1 MRCKTKTFL
10 IRVTP
15 RGVACACA
23 AAACAA
29 LSGGCLSSGVI
40 RADIQHDRARAFE
53 AWQAERAA
61 VDEPVPFERLT
72 LANAVETS
80 LLYNKALQSAVL
92 EKEVARGQV
101 ISALV
106 AVAPT
111 ISAGSA
117 LSDGTDD
124 GKHVLDLTARQ
135 PLFRAGGTTAALRA
149 ARLQSYLATEG
160 VNRQVQATIG
170 QAMADYYDMLLAQK
184 LYEVNEAAVASAEA
198 QLAEANKK
206 FGNGVAS
213 KYDVLRAEVEVSN
226 FRAAAIKQKNNLV
239 MARTRLL
246 RTMGAAPDAAV
257 TPADALTHV
266 PTEASLETALRTAYL
281 YRPELRQAEARIR
294 MQRETLTALR
304 SRYFPAI
311 DLTASRKATHSRD
324 DDWTRSWLVGIETR
338 WTLLD
343 GFDREGDRIVE
354 RARLTQREI
363 DLRNAEEGVL
373 LDVQQAILALA
384 NADELLDSQ
393 ARNLERA
400 KEGSRLAQVGYTEG
414 INTEVEVVDARSALT
429 QAQGL
434 YYQALYDH
442 NMARLALKRA
452 TGTLGTDELGAER

>member
-1 MRCKTKTFL
+1 MRFKVNNAL
-10 IRVTP
+10 ILVAPRAVTA
-15 RGVACACA
+15 ACV

-29 LSGGCLSSGVI
+29 LSGGCMSSGVI

-61 VDEPVPFERLT
+61 VDEPVPLDRLT
-72 LANAVETS
+72 VADAVQTA
-80 LLYNKALQSAVL
+80 LLYNQTLQSAVL

-101 ISALV
+101 VSALV
-106 AVAPT
+106 VVAPT
-111 ISAGSA
+111 VSAGST

-124 GKHVLDLTARQ
+124 ARHVLDVTARQ
-135 PLFRAGGTTAALRA
+135 PLFRAGGATAALRA
-149 ARLQSYLATEG
+149 ARLQSYLAEEG

-170 QAMADYYDMLLAQK
+170 QTMADYYDMLLAQK
-184 LYEVNEAAVASAEA
+184 LHEVNEAAVASAEA

-213 KYDVLRAEVEVSN
+213 QYDVLRAEVEVSN

-257 TPADALTHV
+257 TPADALTRV
-266 PTEASLETALRTAYL
+266 PTQASLETALRTAYL
-281 YRPELRQAEARIR
+281 RRPELRQAEARIR
-294 MQRETLTALR
+294 MQRQSLAAIR

-311 DLTASRKATHSRD
+311 DLTASRRATHARD
-324 DDWTRSWLVGIETR
+324 GDGTQSWLVGIETR

-363 DLRNAEEGVL
+363 DLRNAEEGVF
-373 LDVQQAILALA
+373 LDVQQALLALA
-384 NADELLDSQ
+384 NADELIDSQ

-414 INTEVEVVDARSALT
+414 INTEVEVVDSRSALT

-452 TGTLGTDELGAER
+452 MGTLGLDELRAEP

>member
-1 MRCKTKTFL
+1 MRFTLQALHFRATTRA
-10 IRVTP
+10 IVRV
-15 RGVACACA
+15 CA

-29 LSGGCLSSGVI
+29 LSGGCLGGGAI

-53 AWQAERAA
+53 AWQAERASGD
-61 VDEPVPFERLT
+61 VPVPLERLT
-72 LANAVETS
+72 LAAAVETA
-80 LLYNKALQSAVL
+80 LLYNKTLQSAVL

-101 ISALV
+101 VSALA

-111 ISAGSA
+111 VSAGA
-117 LSDGTDD
+117 TLSDGTDD
-124 GKHVLDLTARQ
+124 VRQALDLTVRQ

-149 ARLQSYLATEG
+149 ARLQSYLAEEG
-160 VNRQVQATIG
+160 INRQVQATIG
-170 QAMADYYDMLLAQK
+170 QAMADYCDMLLAQK
-184 LYEVNEAAVASAEA
+184 LFEVNEAAVASAET

-281 YRPELRQAEARIR
+281 YRPELRQAEARVR
-294 MQRETLTALR
+294 MQREAIAALR

-311 DLTASRKATHSRD
+311 DLTASRRATQARD
-324 DDWTRSWLVGIETR
+324 DDWTQSWLVGIETR
-338 WTLLD
+338 WALLD
-343 GFDREGDRIVE
+343 GFDREGDRIAE
-354 RARLTQREI
+354 RARLTQREL
-363 DLRNAEEGVL
+363 DLRNAEESVF
-373 LDVQQAILALA
+373 LDVQQALLALA

-393 ARNLERA
+393 ERNLERA

-452 TGTLGTDELGAER
+452 TGTLGTEELGGDR

>member
-1 MRCKTKTFL
+1 MRFKVNNAL
-10 IRVTP
+10 ILVAPRAVTA
-15 RGVACACA
+15 ACV

-29 LSGGCLSSGVI
+29 LSGGCMSSGVI

-61 VDEPVPFERLT
+61 VDEPVPLDRLT
-72 LANAVETS
+72 VADAVQTA
-80 LLYNKALQSAVL
+80 LLYNQTLQSAVL

-101 ISALV
+101 VSALV
-106 AVAPT
+106 VVAPT
-111 ISAGSA
+111 VSAGST

-124 GKHVLDLTARQ
+124 ARHVLDVTARQ
-135 PLFRAGGTTAALRA
+135 PLFRAGGATAALRA
-149 ARLQSYLATEG
+149 ARLQSYLAEEG

-170 QAMADYYDMLLAQK
+170 QTMADYYDMLLAQK
-184 LYEVNEAAVASAEA
+184 LHEVNEAAVASAEA

-213 KYDVLRAEVEVSN
+213 QYDVLRAEVEVSN

-257 TPADALTHV
+257 T
-266 PTEASLETALRTAYL
+266 
-281 YRPELRQAEARIR
+281 QA
-294 MQRETLTALR
+294 
-304 SRYFPAI
+304 
-311 DLTASRKATHSRD
+311 RD
-324 DDWTRSWLVGIETR
+324 GDGTQSWLVGIETR

-363 DLRNAEEGVL
+363 DLRNAEEGVF
-373 LDVQQAILALA
+373 LDVQQALLALA
-384 NADELLDSQ
+384 NADELIDSQ

-414 INTEVEVVDARSALT
+414 INTEVEVVDSRSALT

-452 TGTLGTDELGAER
+452 MGTLGLDELRAEP

>member
-29 LSGGCLSSGVI
+29 LLGGCMGSGVI

-72 LANAVETS
+72 LADAVETS

-101 ISALV
+101 VSALAV
-106 AVAPT
+106 VAPT
-111 ISAGSA
+111 VSAGST

-135 PLFRAGGTTAALRA
+135 PLFRAGGATAALRA

-266 PTEASLETALRTAYL
+266 PTEASLEMALRTAYL

-414 INTEVEVVDARSALT
+414 INTQVEVVDARSALT

-452 TGTLGTDELGAER
+452 TGTLGTDELDAER